1 MIIETPGTTELSNDE
16 LRSRIALAKS
26 VLGHAPLYR
35 AVRKALR
42 ALDGASIEEL
52 AAAELDGAQE
62 PPDDEPRMYLRGWH
76 DGWDARDAQE
86 MMYRMCDQSRNRI
99 DRAAE

>member
-76 DGWDARDAQE
+76 DGWDARFAQE
-86 MMYRMCDQSRNRI
+86 TEHRDGT
-99 DRAAE
+99 AE